1 MQKDKQELI
10 IGPGFDIQ
18 VLQQKLLQEIRAMDY
33 SADCVDQ
40 STGILVHI
48 EKDIGGMDT
57 FLGRWQKV
65 DMQISIWSKTVQAN
79 EQTAETDSKSLLS
92 DGVAKDADRGLQI
105 RFCKRDKADKL
116 ICFVIGPLFFA
127 IPWIFGAI
135 ARSNRR
141 NIEAVAYRIAADYA
155 KKTYLEQEEAVSQV

>member
-1 MQKDKQELI
+1 MQKNKQELI
-10 IGPGFDIQ
+10 IGTGFDIQ

-33 SADCVDQ
+33 TADCVDQ

-57 FLGRWQKV
+57 FLGRL
-65 DMQISIWSKTVQAN
+65 QISILPKTAQAGDQSV
-79 EQTAETDSKSLLS
+79 ETASKSLS
-92 DGVAKDADRGLQI
+92 STDVNGAARNLQI

-155 KKTYLEQEEAVSQV
+155 KKTYLEQEEALSQA

>member
-1 MQKDKQELI
+1 MQKNKQELI
-10 IGPGFDIQ
+10 IGTGFDIQ

-33 SADCVDQ
+33 TADCVDQ

-65 DMQISIWSKTVQAN
+65 DMQISILPKTEQAG
-79 EQTAETDSKSLLS
+79 EQSVETASKSLLS
-92 DGVAKDADRGLQI
+92 TDVNGAARNLQI

-155 KKTYLEQEEAVSQV
+155 KKTYLEQEEALSQA